1 MSEYLGIALLD
12 LVYAGVGSC
21 ALVGLGLVRS
31 GRSFVLHLG
40 LALLVGWAL
49 VGTVTSMLLIAG
61 LAAVVWQ
68 VLAVSVLVAAA
79 CLALTLRV
87 ATAITRFA
95 PNPGGLATW
104 VAAGGA
110 GVLLVLLEALGRR
123 SLNSEPSDWDVWSFW
138 LPKAESIVYF
148 HGIDTSVGG
157 FTSFTNSDYPPFA
170 PAVDSLTYRFAGSVD
185 NGIVPL
191 QHWVLAVAFF
201 GALAVLLARRVAPWI
216 LWPSL
221 AVLAL
226 MPSYVHLVGSALADE
241 PLSACVAVAFVCA
254 ALWLLD
260 RDPRLIAVAAVFCV
274 AATLLKNEGV
284 SFTLLIAV
292 LLALTARGR
301 RVVAP
306 LAIAASGI
314 LAIIPWRLWLS
325 ANDVAR
331 TPAYDAHDFL
341 RPDYL
346 AEHIDRLGIAVQEAT
361 PYFFSWS
368 AWLLALPLALVLAVA
383 LARSR
388 PSLGGFALG
397 AALFALVGNIAIYW
411 VSTFPIHWYIRTTA
425 DRTSSTVA
433 VFCAA
438 LTPLLAAEALR
449 ARPERVE

>member
-1 MSEYLGIALLD
+1 MNEYAGIALLD
-12 LVYAGVGSC
+12 LVYAGVGTC

-31 GRSFVLHLG
+31 ARSAVLYVG
-40 LALLVGWAL
+40 LAVLVGWAL
-49 VGTVTSMLLIAG
+49 VGTITSMLLIAG

-68 VLAVSVLVAAA
+68 VLAVGLLAAGA
-79 CLALTLRV
+79 CLAAARRV
-87 ATAITRFA
+87 QAAVTRFA
-95 PNPGGLATW
+95 PNPGGIATW

-110 GVLLVLLEALGRR
+110 GVLLVLLESLGRR
-123 SLNSEPSDWDVWSFW
+123 AFYSEPTTWDVWSFW

-148 HGIDTSVGG
+148 HGLDTSAGG
-157 FTSFTNSDYPPFA
+157 FNSFANSDYPPFA

-185 NGIVPL
+185 NGIIPL

-221 AVLAL
+221 ALLVL
-226 MPSYVHLVGSALADE
+226 MPSYLPLVGSALADE
-241 PLSACVAVAFVCA
+241 PLSECVALAVVCA

-274 AATLLKNEGV
+274 AATLLKNEGLP
-284 SFTLLIAV
+284 FALLIAV

-301 RVVAP
+301 RVRAP
-306 LAIAASGI
+306 LVLAAAAI
-314 LAIIPWRLWLS
+314 LAIVPWRLWLN
-325 ANDVAR
+325 ANEVAR
-331 TPAYDAHDFL
+331 TPAYDTHDLL
-341 RPDYL
+341 RPSYL
-346 AEHIDRLGIAVQEAT
+346 ADRIGRLGTSLHEAT

-368 AWLLALPLALVLAVA
+368 AWLLALPLAL
-383 LARSR
+383 
-388 PSLGGFALG
+388 ALG
-397 AALFALVGNIAIYW
+397 AALLRSRPSIGWFALGTTLVALAGNIAIYW

-425 DRTSSTVA
+425 DRTSSTIA

-449 ARPERVE
+449 ARRERIG